1 MRDRGVGR
9 AVFAVTLIAVGIAGL
24 WFGDFVGVWGGVPK
38 AIPAHAGIA
47 VACALG
53 SMAAGA
59 GLLWPR
65 TALATTRALL
75 LWLVVWALLCK
86 GRFVLTQPLV
96 EGTWQ
101 SLGENAVLVAAA
113 WVLYATLASEADRRR
128 VGFAVGERG
137 VHIARVIYALAM
149 VGFGLSHF
157 AYLDLTAPLVPGWL
171 PWHVGWAY
179 FTGAAY
185 LAAAVAILIGVA
197 ARLAAVLSTLQM
209 GGFTL
214 LIWVPMALSGPMV
227 PFRRGELILS
237 WTLTAA
243 GWVVADS
250 YRGCSWLARG
260 TR

>member
-1 MRDRGVGR
+1 MPNLGVGR

-24 WFGDFVGVWGGVPK
+24 LFGDFVGVWDGVPK
-38 AIPAHAGIA
+38 GTPARAELA
-47 VACALG
+47 VVCALVSVAG
-53 SMAAGA
+53 GA
-59 GLLWPR
+59 GLLWRR
-65 TALATTRALL
+65 TALATARALL
-75 LWLVVWALLCK
+75 VWLVLWALLFK
-86 GRFVLTQPLV
+86 GRFVLTQPLT

-101 SLGENAVLVAAA
+101 SLGENAVLVAGA
-113 WVLYATLASEADRRR
+113 WVLCAWDVR
-128 VGFAVGERG
+128 
-137 VHIARVIYALAM
+137 IARVIYGLAM
-149 VGFGLSHF
+149 AAFGFSHF
-157 AYLDLTAPLVPGWL
+157 VYLDLTAPLVPGWL

-185 LAAAVAILIGVA
+185 LAAALGLLCGVW

-214 LIWVPMALSGPMV
+214 LIWIPMALSGPMT

-250 YRGCSWLARG
+250 YRGSSWLERG
-260 TR
+260 KR